1 MRARV
6 TSLFAALLLA
16 VMLAPGAAA
25 VGATQS
31 PPPSAVGSAVLS
43 QGDSAETTGL
53 ADDAE
58 STAEP
63 ADSEE
68 ATESLRGSIRG
79 PDREP
84 IPGLT
89 ITVTQDGTEVGTGT
103 TDDKGQW
110 EVLLPGP
117 GNYTASL
124 DPAELPEGVTPKN
137 EGGETVTGVIV
148 RPGANQGVI
157 FQLGGSVDGDDGD
170 AAAAGGVT
178 FLDRFLQLTVE
189 GIKFGAI
196 IAITAVGLSLV
207 FGTTRL
213 INFAHGEFVTFGA
226 VMGYFLSVSP
236 LNLPLVVAGV
246 LAMLLTALLAGGID
260 LAVFRPMR
268 RKSAGMIQQF
278 IVAIG
283 LALVIRHVLLV
294 FFGSRRRGYDEFNL
308 QTALDFGLF
317 KITPRDLTVTI
328 LAFVIMG
335 LVAFML
341 QRTRIGKAMRAVND
355 NVDLASASGIN
366 VQRVVLTVWV
376 VGGALAGVGGVMF
389 GLTQTVYTNMGFQ
402 LLLLMFAAVILG
414 GLGNAYGAMLGA
426 LVIGLVAQ
434 YSTLWFPSSLQNMW
448 ALLVMILVLLFRP
461 QGILGRRERVG

>member
-6 TSLFAALLLA
+6 TSLFAALLLT
-16 VMLAPGAAA
+16 VMLVPGAAA
-25 VGATQS
+25 VGASHS
-31 PPPSAVGSAVLS
+31 PSTTAATVAVPS
-43 QGDSAETTGL
+43 QGDSAETT
-53 ADDAE
+53 
-58 STAEP
+58 TEP
-63 ADSEE
+63 EE
-68 ATESLRGSIRG
+68 AAESLRGSIRG
-79 PDREP
+79 PDRQP

-89 ITVTQDGTEVGTGT
+89 VTVTQDGTEVGTAT
-103 TDDKGQW
+103 TDDRGQW
-110 EVLLPGP
+110 EVPLPGP
-117 GNYTASL
+117 GTYSASL
-124 DPAELPEGVTPKN
+124 DPAELPEGVAPRT

-157 FQLGGSVDGDDGD
+157 FQLAASGEGDDGS
-170 AAAAGGVT
+170 APVASGPSFV
-178 FLDRFLQLTVE
+178 DRFLQLTVE

-226 VMGYFLSVSP
+226 VMAFFLSVSP
-236 LNLPLVVAGV
+236 LNLPLIVAAV
-246 LAMLLTALLAGGID
+246 LAMVLTALLAGVLD
-260 LAVFRPMR
+260 LAVWRPMR
-268 RKSAGMIQQF
+268 RQSAGLIQQF

-294 FFGSRRRGYDEFNL
+294 FFGSRRRGYDQYNV
-308 QTALDFGLF
+308 QQALDFGLF
-317 KITPRDLTVTI
+317 RITPRDIAVT
-328 LAFVIMG
+328 LVAFAIMG

-355 NVDLASASGIN
+355 NEDLASASGIN
-366 VQRVVLTVWV
+366 VERVVLMVWV
-376 VGGALAGVGGVMF
+376 LGGALAGLGGVML
-389 GLTQTVYTNMGFQ
+389 GLTQTVFTDMGFQ

-414 GLGNAYGAMLGA
+414 GLGSAYGAMIGA
-426 LVIGLVAQ
+426 LVIGLIAQ

>member
-6 TSLFAALLLA
+6 MSLFAALLLT
-16 VMLAPGAAA
+16 VMLVPGAAA
-25 VGATQS
+25 VGANNS
-31 PPPSAVGSAVLS
+31 PPLPAAVPSAAVLT
-43 QGDSAETTGL
+43 QGDSTG
-53 ADDAE
+53 
-58 STAEP
+58 STGEP
-63 ADSEE
+63 EE
-68 ATESLRGSIRG
+68 AAESLRGSIRG
-79 PDREP
+79 PDRQP

-89 ITVTQDGTEVGTGT
+89 ITVTQEDAEVGTAT

-110 EVLLPGP
+110 EVPLPGP
-117 GNYTASL
+117 GTYSVSL
-124 DPAELPEGVTPKN
+124 DPAELPEGVAPRT
-137 EGGETVTGVIV
+137 EGGETVTGVVV
-148 RPGANQGVI
+148 RPGAKQGVI
-157 FQLGGSVDGDDGD
+157 FQL
-170 AAAAGGVT
+170 AAGDSEGGGAST
-178 FLDRFLQLTVE
+178 GPSFLDRFIQLTVE

-226 VMGYFLSVSP
+226 VMAYFLSVSP
-236 LNLPLVVAGV
+236 LNLPLLVAA
-246 LAMLLTALLAGGID
+246 LIAMLLTAALAGLLD
-260 LAVFRPMR
+260 LAVWRPMR
-268 RKSAGMIQQF
+268 HKSAGLIQQF

-294 FFGSRRRGYDEFNL
+294 LFGSRRRGYDEYNV
-308 QTALDFGLF
+308 QTAMDLGLF
-317 KITPRDLTVTI
+317 RITPRDLAVTLI
-328 LAFVIMG
+328 AFAIMA
-335 LVAFML
+335 LVALML

-366 VQRVVLTVWV
+366 VERVVLMVWV
-376 VGGALAGVGGVMF
+376 LGGALAGIGGVML
-389 GLTQTVYTNMGFQ
+389 GVTQTVFTDMGFQ

-414 GLGNAYGAMLGA
+414 GLGSAYGAMIGA

>member
-25 VGATQS
+25 VGAISS
-31 PPPSAVGSAVLS
+31 PPATAVGSIAVS
-43 QGDSAETTGL
+43 QGDSAETTSP
-53 ADDAE
+53 ADGAE

-63 ADSEE
+63 GESEE
-68 ATESLRGSIRG
+68 AAETLRGSIRG

-84 IPGLT
+84 VPGLT

-103 TDDKGQW
+103 TNDNGQW
-110 EVLLPGP
+110 EVPLPGP
-117 GNYTASL
+117 GTYSASL
-124 DPAELPEGVTPKN
+124 DPAELPEGVAPKE
-137 EGGETVTGVIV
+137 EGGEEVTGVIV

-157 FQLGGSVDGDDGD
+157 FQLAATGDGEEGS
-170 AAAAGGVT
+170 APAAGGIT

-236 LNLPLVVAGV
+236 VNLPLIVAAV
-246 LAMLLTALLAGGID
+246 LAMLLTALLAGVMD
-260 LAVFRPMR
+260 LTVFRPMR

-294 FFGSRRRGYDEFNL
+294 FFGSRRRGYDEYNL

-317 KITPRDLTVTI
+317 RITPRDLVVTI

-355 NVDLASASGIN
+355 NEDLASASGIN

-376 VGGALAGVGGVMF
+376 VGGALAGIGGVMF

-426 LVIGLVAQ
+426 LVIGLVSQ